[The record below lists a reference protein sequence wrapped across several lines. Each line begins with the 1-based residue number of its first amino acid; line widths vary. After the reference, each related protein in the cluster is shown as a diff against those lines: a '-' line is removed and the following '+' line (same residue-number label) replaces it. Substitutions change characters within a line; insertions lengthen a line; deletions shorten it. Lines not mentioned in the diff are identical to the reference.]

1 MCHNHITGQVPGSVC
16 KLKNIKIFDLAY
28 NFLEGELTNCFR
40 MPNLYFLQLSHSRFS
55 GEFPLRLPG
64 IRSLTFLDLA
74 FNNFHPRNF
83 HGALPVWIGDM
94 ESLRYLQLSHNFS
107 YGDIPLNITNIDSLQ
122 YLNNLAGNNISG
134 SIPWPL

>member
-94 ESLRYLQLSHNFS
+94 ESLRYLQLSHNF